1 MSRPELPQ
9 STAASPRSRHAAERR
24 PRRFRSR
31 SVQVRALLSVG
42 ILLGGGGVATLAA
55 WSDNA
60 TATTTFSTG
69 NVDLKLNNADP
80 ITIPA
85 WSNLRPGS
93 TQAVAIVVNNTGTL
107 PVTYTLVGAG
117 TGQLAPALTAA
128 VYTGGTPSNP
138 AGGTTSSC
146 SGTAITATG
155 TSAPSL
161 VGTLIGTGRPLA
173 GATVTPPVTPSE
185 TLCVLF
191 TLPTTAASTLQSQ
204 STNITLTFTATT
216 T

>member
-1 MSRPELPQ
+1 MSRPELPP
-9 STAASPRSRHAAERR
+9 STSASPRSRHAAARR
-24 PRRFRSR
+24 PSRFRSR

-60 TATTTFSTG
+60 TATSTFSTG
-69 NVDLKLNNADP
+69 NVDLRLNTMDT

-93 TQAVAIVVNNTGTL
+93 TQAVAIAVSNTGTL
-107 PVTYTLVGAG
+107 PVTYTVVGAG
-117 TGQLAPALTAA
+117 TGTLGPALTAA

-146 SGTAITATG
+146 SGTAITGTGAT
-155 TSAPSL
+155 APPL
-161 VGTLIGTGRPLA
+161 VGTIIGTGRPLA
-173 GATVTPPVTPSE
+173 GATTTPPVTPSE

-191 TLPTTAASTLQSQ
+191 TLPTNAASSLQSQ

>member
-9 STAASPRSRHAAERR
+9 STSASPRSRHAAQRR
-24 PRRFRSR
+24 PIRFRSR

-69 NVDLKLNNADP
+69 NIDLKLNSNDT
-80 ITIPA
+80 ITIPNLT
-85 WSNLRPGS
+85 NLRPGS
-93 TQAVAIVVNNTGTL
+93 TQAVAIAVSNTGTL
-107 PVTYTLVGAG
+107 PVTYTVVGAG
-117 TGQLAPALTAA
+117 TGTLGPALTAA
-128 VYTGGTPSNP
+128 VYTGGTPTNP

-146 SGTAITATG
+146 SGTAITTTG
-155 TSAPSL
+155 ASAPSV
-161 VGTLIGTGRPLA
+161 VGTLVGTGRPLA
-173 GATVTPPVTPSE
+173 GATGTPQVIASE
-185 TLCVLF
+185 ALCVLF
-191 TLPTTAASTLQSQ
+191 TLPTTAPTTLQSQ